1 MKDVNFPYEL
11 INHIPWD
18 KDGSSLWPI
27 STFTLR
33 RNLAR
38 YPFPHKQTTA
48 QAQLVK
54 ESIQEAFIKSSLI
67 KDPIFLDFSLLSSS
81 QKEFLFEHFFV
92 PDGVFED
99 RPHQGLIIDPSG
111 NFLAGVNLCD
121 HLILQMIDCKSSW
134 HQTWNQLNNIESS
147 LGHLVDYAFS
157 PKFGFLTSNI
167 HHCGTGL
174 NIRAYLH
181 LPALFQTSSYD
192 TLLTTEKEE
201 DFIITP
207 IGTSKEDPFDGDLI
221 VLQNKYTLCTT
232 EDHLLRSLY
241 STANRL
247 IHSERNSRLSL
258 KTSEDM
264 SMKDMISRS
273 FGILLHSYQIPTQE
287 AFSALSLL
295 KLGVDLG
302 WVKGISDAQ
311 INTLFFKCRRGHLLV
326 KEQKELSQEQLLH
339 KRAEC
344 FHEALKEASLL
355 I

>member
-1 MKDVNFPYEL
+1 MTDVNFPYQFL
-11 INHIPWD
+11 HHIPWD
-18 KDGSSLWPI
+18 KEGSSLWPL

-33 RNLAR
+33 RNLVR
-38 YPFPHKQTTA
+38 YPFPHKQTA
-48 QAQLVK
+48 SQAQHVK
-54 ESIQEAFIKSSLI
+54 ESIQEAFVKSSLI
-67 KDPIFLDFSLLSSS
+67 KDPIFLDFSHLSTS

-111 NFLAGVNLCD
+111 TFLVGVNFCD

-134 HQTWNQLNNIESS
+134 HQTWNQLSTIEST
-147 LGHLVDYAFS
+147 LGQFLDYAFS
-157 PKFGFLTSNI
+157 SRFGFLTSNI
-167 HHCGTGL
+167 HYCGAGL
-174 NIRAYLH
+174 TIRAYLH
-181 LPALFQTSSYD
+181 LPALFQTSSYES
-192 TLLTTEKEE
+192 LLSQEKEE
-201 DFIITP
+201 DFLITP
-207 IGTSKEDPFDGDLI
+207 IGASQEDSLQGDLI
-221 VLQNKYTLCTT
+221 ILQNKYNLGTS

-241 STANRL
+241 ATANRL
-247 IHSERNSRLSL
+247 INSERNSRSSL
-258 KTSEDM
+258 KTSDDAV
-264 SMKDMISRS
+264 MKDMISRS